1 MLITTFVLS
10 SMTVPTAV
18 LEAFAVCNSFQN
30 VSASTPTPPH
40 FNNENLLLRA
50 LAAAAGVMGIT
61 DVPLPELLKDVV
73 ADVAVAASDP

>member
-1 MLITTFVLS
+1 
-10 SMTVPTAV
+10 MTVPTAV
-18 LEAFAVCNSFQN
+18 LDAFAVCNSFQN

-50 LAAAAGVMGIT
+50 LAAAAGVIGAVGGE
-61 DVPLPELLKDVV
+61 VPVLV